1 MEPRLPV
8 LIPDD
13 MDPSARRLYDAITG
27 GPRER
32 TTTVRADRRVGRP
45 VRPVQRDALRTE
57 LGAALQELGAAVRY
71 RPRLSAR
78 IRETAILVV
87 ANCWDSAFERYA
99 HEAVGRTAGLTD
111 EELAALRTGMSP
123 GFSDTAEQTAYAVA
137 QALTMRQG
145 LSDTEYARAHEI
157 LGKAAIVELSTLI
170 GYYAPLALQL
180 RTFRV
185 GVSPNLDS

>member
-1 MEPRLPV
+1 MLYAPNWAPRSRNSVPRSGTARGC
-8 LIPDD
+8 P
-13 MDPSARRLYDAITG
+13 PGFARRRSWSWPIAG
-27 GPRER
+27 
-32 TTTVRADRRVGRP
+32 
-45 VRPVQRDALRTE
+45 
-57 LGAALQELGAAVRY
+57 
-71 RPRLSAR
+71 
-78 IRETAILVV
+78 TAPSS
-87 ANCWDSAFERYA
+87 CWDSAFERYA